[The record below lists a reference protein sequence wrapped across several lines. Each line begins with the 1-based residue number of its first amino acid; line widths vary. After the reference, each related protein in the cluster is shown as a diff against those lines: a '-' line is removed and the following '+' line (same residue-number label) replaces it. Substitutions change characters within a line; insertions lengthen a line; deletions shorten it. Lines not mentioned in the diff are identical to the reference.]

1 MKSCNPVVFSFYNYL
16 RAHPLIIRRHFAKPE
31 ASGVAVGLTS
41 ERNSADEINLI
52 ERKLFFTTANAHFK
66 VGCPLL
72 ALEVLSKIPKVTK
85 KASSLSKGSSVAN
98 VSAGQPQENGGKA
111 LDLDWGA
118 PAVPSQAWGADS
130 SAGLDWSQPLVKVE
144 DEGLQLDW
152 GDDKDED
159 EDEEGGLTMKKPEVE
174 DEEAKKPS
182 KSAALQREDSAAES
196 EVDVIAEQLKFRA
209 CLKILMTELR
219 TLATGYEVDGGKLRF
234 QLYNWLEKEIEAMHH
249 ICNYKVG
256 VHHLTARFQ
265 SQIKFKTELLEV
277 KHLKMQR
284 LLMASD
290 YLGKLCRLKTPAS
303 MFDHY
308 L

>member
-1 MKSCNPVVFSFYNYL
+1 MLVKSCNPVVFSFYNYL
-16 RAHPLIIRRHFAKPE
+16 RAHPLIVRRHFAKPE
-31 ASGVAVGLTS
+31 GFVTAVGLTS

-85 KASSLSKGSSVAN
+85 KPSSLSKGSSVAN
-98 VSAGQPQENGGKA
+98 ISAAQPQENGGKA
-111 LDLDWGA
+111 LELDWGA
-118 PAVPSQAWGADS
+118 PAIPSQAWGADS
-130 SAGLDWSQPLVKVE
+130 GLDWSQPLVKME
-144 DEGLQLDW
+144 DESLQLDW
-152 GDDKDED
+152 EDNKEEDED
-159 EDEEGGLTMKKPEVE
+159 EDGGLTMKKAEEE

-182 KSAALQREDSAAES
+182 KSAALQREDSKAES

-234 QLYNWLEKEIEAMHH
+234 QLYNWLEKEIEAVHH

-256 VHHLTARFQ
+256 ARHLFARF
-265 SQIKFKTELLEV
+265 
-277 KHLKMQR
+277 
-284 LLMASD
+284 
-290 YLGKLCRLKTPAS
+290 
-303 MFDHY
+303 
-308 L
+308 